1 MALLA
6 RHAPGSAACA
16 QQMRAPT
23 FGMAWLHAT
32 AAAPREP
39 AARAALQLRRQA
51 GREPGA
57 RLCACAPRLQP
68 QAFARRRLVRVCA
81 GWGAEP
87 EWQPCR
93 VADSRK
99 AAEGLVQLRL
109 DIGELAGGYT
119 KPGQCVQVQ
128 PALLHAV
135 PRHAVTAAAGE
146 RAGVLHTLHML
157 KRAPACDARR

>member
-1 MALLA
+1 MTFPRLSEAMALLA

-119 KPGQCVQVQ
+119 KPGQCVQV
-128 PALLHAV
+128 
-135 PRHAVTAAAGE
+135 
-146 RAGVLHTLHML
+146 
-157 KRAPACDARR
+157 PACLPAPTAPPRRHSSGRRAS